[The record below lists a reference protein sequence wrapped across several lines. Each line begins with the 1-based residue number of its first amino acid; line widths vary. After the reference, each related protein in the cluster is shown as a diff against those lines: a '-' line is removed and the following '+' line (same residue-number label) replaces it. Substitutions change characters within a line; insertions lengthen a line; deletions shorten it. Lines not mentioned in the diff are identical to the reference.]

1 MDQII
6 PTLRFLPSEAAMLKR
21 LTFLCTALLALSA
34 CSHNGSDNSAAPQPA
49 PAQTSAPA
57 ASASAAKP
65 ATASTAPAA
74 PAAASTAAASASTA
88 ATPASATTTAAAKP
102 AAPATPFVDDGKWVE
117 GKNYF
122 TIEPAQPTSDPDKIV
137 VTEAFSYAC
146 PACNAFHTT
155 VDQLVQSLPAGSEMS
170 YLPVS
175 FRPDENFPLFQRA
188 YFAAKALGV
197 AEKTQDAMFD
207 AVWKTGELA
216 SDDLTTG
223 RPKPQSAWPTIEDVA
238 KFYAKYG
245 VDPKEF
251 VAVANSFSINTQMK
265 RADDLV
271 KAYGVDGT
279 PTIIVNGKYRFT
291 PGTAGGYAQS
301 IELAK
306 WLVSK
311 EAAGK

>member
-1 MDQII
+1 
-6 PTLRFLPSEAAMLKR
+6 MLKR
-21 LTFLCTALLALSA
+21 LSFLCVALLALTA
-34 CSHNGSDNSAAPQPA
+34 CSHNGNSDNSAAPA
-49 PAQTSAPA
+49 SAQTAPA
-57 ASASAAKP
+57 APASAAKP
-65 ATASTAPAA
+65 AAPVSASAPAA
-74 PAAASTAAASASTA
+74 TAAAASTAAAPATASTTA
-88 ATPASATTTAAAKP
+88 QKPATPSAP
-102 AAPATPFVDDGKWVE
+102 AAPFVDDGKWVE

-122 TIEPAQPTSDPDKIV
+122 TIEPAQPTGIPDKIV

-155 VDQLVQSLPAGSEMS
+155 ADQLAQSLPSNAVMT

-197 AEKTQDAMFD
+197 ADKTYDAMFD

-223 RPKPQSAWPTIEDVA
+223 RPKPQSAWPTIDDVA

-245 VDPKEF
+245 VDPKQF
-251 VAVANSFSINTQMK
+251 VAVANSFSVNTQMK
-265 RADDLV
+265 RADDMV
-271 KAYGVDGT
+271 KAYAVDGT

-291 PGTAGGYAQS
+291 PGDAGGYPQS
-301 IELAK
+301 IELTK
-306 WLVSK
+306 WLVAK

>member
-1 MDQII
+1 
-6 PTLRFLPSEAAMLKR
+6 MLKR
-21 LTFLCTALLALSA
+21 MSFLCAALIALAA
-34 CSHNGSDNSAAPQPA
+34 CSHNGSDSSAPQPA

-57 ASASAAKP
+57 APASVAKPAPPSTVQAPAAGSTAASASAA
-65 ATASTAPAA
+65 AA
-74 PAAASTAAASASTA
+74 PAAAST
-88 ATPASATTTAAAKP
+88 TAAATQKP
-102 AAPATPFVDDGKWVE
+102 AQPFVDNGKWVE

-122 TIEPAQPTSDPDKIV
+122 TIEPQQPTGNPDKIV

-155 VDQLVQSLPAGSEMS
+155 ADQLEKSLPSNAVMT

-188 YFAAKALGV
+188 YYAAKALGV
-197 AEKTQDAMFD
+197 VEKAHDAIYD

-223 RPKPQSAWPTIEDVA
+223 RPKPQSAWPTIDDVA

-245 VDPKEF
+245 VDPKQF
-251 VAVANSFSINTQMK
+251 VAVANSFSVNTQMK
-265 RADDLV
+265 RADDMV

-279 PTIIVNGKYRFT
+279 PSIIVNGKYRFT
-291 PGTAGGYAQS
+291 PGSAGGYAQS
-301 IELAK
+301 IELTQ
-306 WLVSK
+306 WLIAK

>member
-1 MDQII
+1 
-6 PTLRFLPSEAAMLKR
+6 MLKR
-21 LTFLCTALLALSA
+21 LTFLCAALLAVTA
-34 CSHNGSDNSAAPQPA
+34 CSHNGSDNGTAPQPA

-57 ASASAAKP
+57 APASVAKP
-65 ATASTAPAA
+65 APAATAPA
-74 PAAASTAAASASTA
+74 PASTAAASSSTAAAPASASTA
-88 ATPASATTTAAAKP
+88 AEQKPSAP
-102 AAPATPFVDDGKWVE
+102 AAPFVDDGKWVE

-122 TIEPAQPTSDPDKIV
+122 TIEPAQPTGIPDKIV

-155 VDQLVQSLPAGSEMS
+155 ADQLAQSLPSNAVMT

-188 YFAAKALGV
+188 YFAAKAVGV
-197 AEKTQDAMFD
+197 ADKTYDAMFD

-223 RPKPQSAWPTIEDVA
+223 RPKPQSAWPTIDDVA

-265 RADDLV
+265 RADDMV

-291 PGTAGGYAQS
+291 PSDAGGYAQT
-301 IELAK
+301 IELTK
-306 WLVSK
+306 WLISK

>member
-1 MDQII
+1 
-6 PTLRFLPSEAAMLKR
+6 MLKR
-21 LTFLCTALLALSA
+21 LSFLCAAMIALAA
-34 CSHNGSDNSAAPQPA
+34 CSHSGSDTTSPQPA

-57 ASASAAKP
+57 TP
-65 ATASTAPAA
+65 APAA
-74 PAAASTAAASASTA
+74 TAQTPAAASTAAASASTA
-88 ATPASATTTAAAKP
+88 AAPASPSTAAAPQKP
-102 AAPATPFVDDGKWVE
+102 SAPAEPFVDNGKWVE

-122 TIEPAQPTSDPDKIV
+122 TIEPQQPTGNPDKIV

-146 PACNAFHTT
+146 PACNAFHSTA
-155 VDQLVQSLPAGSEMS
+155 DQLEKSLPSNAVMT

-197 AEKTQDAMFD
+197 AEKAHDAMFD

-223 RPKPQSAWPTIEDVA
+223 RPKPQSAWPTIDDVA

-245 VDPKEF
+245 VDPKQF

-265 RADDLV
+265 RADDMV
-271 KAYGVDGT
+271 KAYAVDGT

-291 PGTAGGYAQS
+291 PGNAGGYAQS
-301 IELAK
+301 IELTK
-306 WLVSK
+306 WLVAK

>member
-1 MDQII
+1 
-6 PTLRFLPSEAAMLKR
+6 MLKR
-21 LTFLCTALLALSA
+21 LSFLCAALIALAA
-34 CSHNGSDNSAAPQPA
+34 CSHDGSDTSAPQPA

-57 ASASAAKP
+57 APASTAKP
-65 ATASTAPAA
+65 APASTAQVPAA
-74 PAAASTAAASASTA
+74 SSTAASASTA
-88 ATPASATTTAAAKP
+88 ATPAAASTVAAATQKP
-102 AAPATPFVDDGKWVE
+102 AQPFVDNGKWVE

-122 TIEPAQPTSDPDKIV
+122 TIEPQQPTGNPDKIV

-155 VDQLVQSLPAGSEMS
+155 ADQLEKSLPSNAVMT

-197 AEKTQDAMFD
+197 AEKAHDAIYD
-207 AVWKTGELA
+207 AVWKSGELA

-223 RPKPQSAWPTIEDVA
+223 RPKPQSAWPTIDDVA

-245 VDPKEF
+245 VDPKQF
-251 VAVANSFSINTQMK
+251 VAVANSFSVNTQMK
-265 RADDLV
+265 RADDMV

-279 PTIIVNGKYRFT
+279 PSIIVNGKYRFT
-291 PGTAGGYAQS
+291 PGSAGGYAQS
-301 IELAK
+301 LELTQ
-306 WLVSK
+306 WLIAK

>member
-1 MDQII
+1 
-6 PTLRFLPSEAAMLKR
+6 MLKR
-21 LTFLCTALLALSA
+21 LSFLCAALIALAA
-34 CSHNGSDNSAAPQPA
+34 CSHNGSDTSAPQPA

-57 ASASAAKP
+57 A
-65 ATASTAPAA
+65 TAPAA
-74 PAAASTAAASASTA
+74 TAQAPTAASTAAAPASTA
-88 ATPASATTTAAAKP
+88 ATPASASTAAATQKP
-102 AAPATPFVDDGKWVE
+102 SAPSEPFVDNGKWVE

-122 TIEPAQPTSDPDKIV
+122 TIEPQQPTGNPDKIV

-146 PACNAFHTT
+146 PACNAFHSTA
-155 VDQLVQSLPAGSEMS
+155 DQLEQSLPSNAVMT

-188 YFAAKALGV
+188 YFAAKAMGV
-197 AEKTQDAMFD
+197 AEKAHDAVFD

-223 RPKPQSAWPTIEDVA
+223 RPKPQSAWPTIDDVA

-245 VDPKEF
+245 VDPKQF

-265 RADDLV
+265 RADDQV
-271 KAYGVDGT
+271 KAYAVDGT
-279 PTIIVNGKYRFT
+279 PTIIINGKYRFT
-291 PGTAGGYAQS
+291 PGNAGGYPQS
-301 IELAK
+301 IELTK
-306 WLVSK
+306 WLVAK

>member
-1 MDQII
+1 
-6 PTLRFLPSEAAMLKR
+6 MLKR
-21 LTFLCTALLALSA
+21 LSFLCAALIALAA
-34 CSHNGSDNSAAPQPA
+34 CSHDGSDTSAPQPA

-57 ASASAAKP
+57 APASAAKP
-65 ATASTAPAA
+65 AQASTAQA
-74 PAAASTAAASASTA
+74 PAASSTAASASTA
-88 ATPASATTTAAAKP
+88 ATPAAASTVAAATQKP
-102 AAPATPFVDDGKWVE
+102 AQPFVDNGKWVE

-122 TIEPAQPTSDPDKIV
+122 TIEPQQPTGNPDKIV

-155 VDQLVQSLPAGSEMS
+155 ADQLEKSLPSNAVMT

-197 AEKTQDAMFD
+197 VEKAHDAIYD
-207 AVWKTGELA
+207 AVWKSGELA

-223 RPKPQSAWPTIEDVA
+223 RPKPQSAWPTIDDVA

-245 VDPKEF
+245 VDPKQF
-251 VAVANSFSINTQMK
+251 VAVANSFSVNTQMK
-265 RADDLV
+265 RADDMV

-279 PTIIVNGKYRFT
+279 PSIIVNGKYRFT
-291 PGTAGGYAQS
+291 PGSAGGYAQS
-301 IELAK
+301 LELTQ
-306 WLVSK
+306 WLIAK

>member
-1 MDQII
+1 
-6 PTLRFLPSEAAMLKR
+6 MLKR
-21 LTFLCTALLALSA
+21 LSFLCAAMIALAA
-34 CSHNGSDNSAAPQPA
+34 CSHNGSDTTAPQPA
-49 PAQTSAPA
+49 PAQTSASAPA
-57 ASASAAKP
+57 ASPPSSA
-65 ATASTAPAA
+65 T
-74 PAAASTAAASASTA
+74 AASASTA
-88 ATPASATTTAAAKP
+88 AAAASTVAAPASAAT
-102 AAPATPFVDDGKWVE
+102 APAPKPSAPAEPFVDNGKWVE

-122 TIEPAQPTSDPDKIV
+122 TIDPQQPTGVPDKIV

-146 PACNAFHTT
+146 PACDAFHSTA
-155 VDQLVQSLPAGSEMS
+155 DKLEKSLPSNAVMT

-188 YFAAKALGV
+188 YYAAKALGV
-197 AEKTQDAMFD
+197 AEKTHDAMFD
-207 AVWKTGELA
+207 AVWRSGELA
-216 SDDLTTG
+216 SDDLSTG
-223 RPKPQSAWPTIEDVA
+223 RPKPQSAWPTIDDVA

-245 VDPKEF
+245 VDPKQF

-291 PGTAGGYAQS
+291 PSSAGGYPQT
-301 IELAK
+301 IELTQ
-306 WLVSK
+306 WLVAK

>member
-1 MDQII
+1 M
-6 PTLRFLPSEAAMLKR
+6 LSNSLPFSHPETTMLKR
-21 LTFLCTALLALSA
+21 LTFLCAALLAVTA
-34 CSHNGSDNSAAPQPA
+34 CSHNGSDNGTASQPA
-49 PAQTSAPA
+49 PTHTSAPA
-57 ASASAAKP
+57 TPASAAKP
-65 ATASTAPAA
+65 ATATTAAA
-74 PAAASTAAASASTA
+74 PAAASTAAAASSTAAAPASASTA
-88 ATPASATTTAAAKP
+88 AAAKP
-102 AAPATPFVDDGKWVE
+102 AAPAAPFVDSGKWVE

-122 TIEPAQPTSDPDKIV
+122 AIDPAQPTGNPDKIV

-155 VDQLVQSLPAGSEMS
+155 ADQLAQGLPANAEMA

-188 YFAAKALGV
+188 YYAAKALGV
-197 AEKTQDAMFD
+197 ADKTYNAMFD

-223 RPKPQSAWPTIEDVA
+223 RPKPQSAWPTIDDVA

-245 VDPKEF
+245 VDPKQF

-265 RADDLV
+265 QADDMV
-271 KAYGVDGT
+271 KAFGVEGT

-291 PGTAGGYAQS
+291 PGDAGGYSQS

>member
-1 MDQII
+1 
-6 PTLRFLPSEAAMLKR
+6 MLKR
-21 LTFLCTALLALSA
+21 LSFLCAALLALSA
-34 CSHNGSDNSAAPQPA
+34 CSHNGSDNGTSPQPA

-57 ASASAAKP
+57 APASAAKP
-65 ATASTAPAA
+65 AAAATTPAPTAASTVAATSSSAAA
-74 PAAASTAAASASTA
+74 PAAASTAA
-88 ATPASATTTAAAKP
+88 PKP
-102 AAPATPFVDDGKWVE
+102 AAPAEPFVDDGKWVE

-122 TIEPAQPTSDPDKIV
+122 TIEPAQPTGVPDKIV

-155 VDQLVQSLPAGSEMS
+155 ADRLAQSLPSNAVMT

-197 AEKTQDAMFD
+197 ADKTTDAMFD

-265 RADDLV
+265 RADDMV

-279 PTIIVNGKYRFT
+279 PTIIVNGKYRFS
-291 PGTAGGYAQS
+291 PGDAGGYPQS
-301 IELAK
+301 IELTK
-306 WLVSK
+306 WLIAK
-311 EAAGK
+311 EVAGK

>member
-1 MDQII
+1 
-6 PTLRFLPSEAAMLKR
+6 MLKR
-21 LTFLCTALLALSA
+21 MSFLCAALIALAA
-34 CSHNGSDNSAAPQPA
+34 CSHNGSDSSAPQPA

-57 ASASAAKP
+57 APASVAKPAPPSTVQAPAAGSTAASASAA
-65 ATASTAPAA
+65 AA
-74 PAAASTAAASASTA
+74 PTAAS
-88 ATPASATTTAAAKP
+88 TTAAATQKP
-102 AAPATPFVDDGKWVE
+102 AQPFVDNGKWVE

-122 TIEPAQPTSDPDKIV
+122 TIEPQQPTGNPDKIV

-155 VDQLVQSLPAGSEMS
+155 ADQLEKSLPSNAVMT

-188 YFAAKALGV
+188 YYAAKALGV
-197 AEKTQDAMFD
+197 VEKAHDAIYD

-223 RPKPQSAWPTIEDVA
+223 RPKPQSAWPTIDDVA

-245 VDPKEF
+245 VDPKQF
-251 VAVANSFSINTQMK
+251 VAVANSFSVNTQMK
-265 RADDLV
+265 RADDMV

-279 PTIIVNGKYRFT
+279 PSIIVNGKYRFT
-291 PGTAGGYAQS
+291 PGSAGGYAQS
-301 IELAK
+301 IELTQ
-306 WLVSK
+306 WLIAK

>member
-1 MDQII
+1 
-6 PTLRFLPSEAAMLKR
+6 MLKR
-21 LTFLCTALLALSA
+21 LSFLCAALIALAA
-34 CSHNGSDNSAAPQPA
+34 CSHNGSDTATPQPA

-57 ASASAAKP
+57 SPASAAKP
-65 ATASTAPAA
+65 APATTAQA

-88 ATPASATTTAAAKP
+88 ATPAAASTTAAQKP
-102 AAPATPFVDDGKWVE
+102 SAPAEPFVDNGKWAE

-122 TIEPAQPTSDPDKIV
+122 TIEPQQPTGNPDKIV

-146 PACNAFHTT
+146 PACNAFHSTA
-155 VDQLVQSLPAGSEMS
+155 DQIEKSLPSNAVMT

-197 AEKTQDAMFD
+197 AEKAHDATFD

-223 RPKPQSAWPTIEDVA
+223 RPKPQSAWPTIDDVA

-245 VDPKEF
+245 VDPKQF

-265 RADDLV
+265 RADDQV
-271 KAYGVDGT
+271 KAYAVDGT
-279 PTIIVNGKYRFT
+279 PTIIINGKYRFT
-291 PGTAGGYAQS
+291 PGNAGGYAQS
-301 IELAK
+301 IELTK
-306 WLVSK
+306 WLVAK

>member
-1 MDQII
+1 
-6 PTLRFLPSEAAMLKR
+6 MLKR
-21 LTFLCTALLALSA
+21 SSFLCAALLVLTA
-34 CSHNGSDNSAAPQPA
+34 CSHSGSDNGTTPQPA

-57 ASASAAKP
+57 APAPA
-65 ATASTAPAA
+65 ATASAT
-74 PAAASTAAASASTA
+74 PAAASTAAAASSSS
-88 ATPASATTTAAAKP
+88 ATPASASTVAQKPSAP
-102 AAPATPFVDDGKWVE
+102 AAPFVDDGKWVE

-122 TIEPAQPTSDPDKIV
+122 TIEPAQPTGIPDKIV

-155 VDQLVQSLPAGSEMS
+155 ADQLAQSLPSNAVMT

-197 AEKTQDAMFD
+197 ADKTYDAMFD

-223 RPKPQSAWPTIEDVA
+223 RPKPQSAWPTIDDVA

-245 VDPKEF
+245 IDPKEF

-265 RADDLV
+265 RADDMV
-271 KAYGVDGT
+271 KAYAVDGT

-291 PGTAGGYAQS
+291 PGDAGGYPQS

>member
-1 MDQII
+1 
-6 PTLRFLPSEAAMLKR
+6 MLKR
-21 LTFLCTALLALSA
+21 LTFLCAALLAVTA
-34 CSHNGSDNSAAPQPA
+34 CSHNGSDNGTASQPQPA

-57 ASASAAKP
+57 APAPASAA
-65 ATASTAPAA
+65 TTAA
-74 PAAASTAAASASTA
+74 PAAASTAAASSSTTAAPTSTSTA
-88 ATPASATTTAAAKP
+88 AAAPKP
-102 AAPATPFVDDGKWVE
+102 SAPATPFVDDGKWVE

-122 TIEPAQPTSDPDKIV
+122 TIEPAQPTGVPDKIV

-155 VDQLVQSLPAGSEMS
+155 ADQLAQALPPNAVMT

-197 AEKTQDAMFD
+197 ADKTYNAMFD

-223 RPKPQSAWPTIEDVA
+223 RPKPQSAWPTIDDIA

-265 RADDLV
+265 RADDMV
-271 KAYGVDGT
+271 KAYAVEGT

-291 PGTAGGYAQS
+291 PGDAGGYPQS
-301 IELAK
+301 IELTK

>member
-1 MDQII
+1 
-6 PTLRFLPSEAAMLKR
+6 MLKR
-21 LTFLCTALLALSA
+21 LSFLCAASIALAA
-34 CSHNGSDNSAAPQPA
+34 CSHNGPDTTAPQPA

-57 ASASAAKP
+57 APASTAKP
-65 ATASTAPAA
+65 APAGTAQA
-74 PAAASTAAASASTA
+74 AAASSTAAAAASMAAPASASTA
-88 ATPASATTTAAAKP
+88 AAPQKP
-102 AAPATPFVDDGKWVE
+102 SAPAEPFVDNGKWVE

-122 TIEPAQPTSDPDKIV
+122 TIEPQQPTGMPDKIV

-155 VDQLVQSLPAGSEMS
+155 ADQLEKSLPSNAVMT

-188 YFAAKALGV
+188 YYAAKALGV
-197 AEKTQDAMFD
+197 AEKAQDAVFD
-207 AVWKTGELA
+207 AVWKNGELA
-216 SDDLTTG
+216 SDDLSTG
-223 RPKPQSAWPTIEDVA
+223 RPKPQSAWPTIDDVA
-238 KFYAKYG
+238 KFYGKYG
-245 VDPKEF
+245 VDPKQF

-271 KAYGVDGT
+271 KAYGVDST

-291 PGTAGGYAQS
+291 PNSAGGYAPT

-306 WLVSK
+306 WLVAK

>member
-1 MDQII
+1 
-6 PTLRFLPSEAAMLKR
+6 MLKR
-21 LTFLCTALLALSA
+21 LSFLCAALFALAA
-34 CSHNGSDNSAAPQPA
+34 CSHNGSDTAAPQPA
-49 PAQTSAPA
+49 PTQTSAPA
-57 ASASAAKP
+57 AAASAAKP
-65 ATASTAPAA
+65 APASTAAPATASTA
-74 PAAASTAAASASTA
+74 ASTTAS
-88 ATPASATTTAAAKP
+88 PASPGTTAAAKP
-102 AAPATPFVDDGKWVE
+102 SAPAEPFVDTGKWVE

-122 TIEPAQPTSDPDKIV
+122 TIEPQQPTGNPDKIV

-155 VDQLVQSLPAGSEMS
+155 ADQLAQSLPSNAVMA

-197 AEKTQDAMFD
+197 ADKSYDAMFD

-223 RPKPQSAWPTIEDVA
+223 RPKPQSAWPTLDDVA

-265 RADDLV
+265 RADDMV
-271 KAYGVDGT
+271 KAYGVEGT
-279 PTIIVNGKYRFT
+279 PTIIVNGKYRFS
-291 PGTAGGYAQS
+291 PSDAGGYPQS
-301 IELAK
+301 IELTK
-306 WLVSK
+306 WLVAK